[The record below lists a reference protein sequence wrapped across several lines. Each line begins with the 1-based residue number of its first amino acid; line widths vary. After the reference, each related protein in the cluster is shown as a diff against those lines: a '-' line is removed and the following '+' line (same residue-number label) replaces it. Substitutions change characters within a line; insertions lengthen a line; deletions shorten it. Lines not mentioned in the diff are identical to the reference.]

1 MRSEKITGEDAKRRV
16 IRYVAIMKH
25 DYTEL
30 WQRYRDVVHENALLN
45 QEIDRM
51 RRGRA

>member
-1 MRSEKITGEDAKRRV
+1 MAKTMTGDDAKRRI
-16 IRYVAIMKH
+16 IRQVAILRR

-30 WQRYRDVVHENALLN
+30 WQRYREVVHENALLC
-45 QEIDRM
+45 EEVDRL